1 MCLFLLTHIYIMF
14 SMQNGCTLL
23 SAACAGGLSDVA
35 EFLIN
40 KGAPIDVTDRVSY
53 SISKQMY
60 WC

>member
-1 MCLFLLTHIYIMF
+1 MF
-14 SMQNGCTLL
+14 SMQSGRTLL

-40 KGAPIDVTDRVSY
+40 KGSPIDVTDRVSY